1 MDGINLLFNEIAA
14 AFEKAAGRDL
24 GVRHDN
30 QASPMEGTKKLSWGK
45 AYHIVC
51 TINVTGLFITGYD
64 IIVTA
69 SDGSTCRTFEDIFV
83 HVPLNEEERSRLLH
97 LIYWAF
103 TWIQAKEKP
112 EAPDGADT
120 P

>member
-30 QASPMEGTKKLSWGK
+30 QANPMEGTKKLSWGK
-45 AYHIVC
+45 ACHIVC

-64 IIVTA
+64 IIVRA

-83 HVPLNEEERSRLLH
+83 HVPFRGDEQTRLEK
-97 LIYWAF
+97 LIAWAY
-103 TWIQAKEKP
+103 TWTQEKIQAP
-112 EAPDGADT
+112 SGADT